1 MQFFW
6 RQKAMAGHNKW
17 SQIKHKKAKEDGK
30 KSKIYTKII
39 KEITMTA
46 RENGGNPDLNPRLRL
61 LLEKAREANMP
72 IENAIRAIKKGT
84 GELPGAQYEEYT
96 YEGYAP
102 HGIAV
107 MIDAITDNKN
117 RTIAEFRRLFS
128 ENNGSLGE
136 SGTVSWMFEKFGA
149 VNATGKI
156 TEDELLEHLI
166 EFDIKDIQIHDNS
179 FTVYCDIRALESVK
193 NAIEKAGLKIE
204 NSGLEWIAKNTL
216 ELSESQS
223 DKVLEFLSKV
233 QDHDDVENVYTNL
246 G

>member
-1 MQFFW
+1 
-6 RQKAMAGHNKW
+6 MAGHNKW

-46 RENGGNPDLNPRLRL
+46 REHGGNPDLNPRLRL
-61 LLEKAREANMP
+61 LLDKGKQANMP

-84 GELPGAQYEEYT
+84 GELPGAQYEEYL

-102 HGIAV
+102 HNIAV

-117 RTIAEFRRLFS
+117 RTVAELRRLFS
-128 ENNGSLGE
+128 ENGGTLGE
-136 SGTVSWMFEKFGA
+136 TGTVAWMFEKCGA
-149 VNATGKI
+149 ITAQGKI
-156 TEDELLEHLI
+156 TEDELLESCI
-166 EFDIKDIQIHDNS
+166 EYNIRDIQIQDDACI
-179 FTVYCDIRALESVK
+179 VYCDIKDL
-193 NAIEKAGLKIE
+193 NAIKNMLEKQALKIE
-204 NSGLEWIAKNTL
+204 NAGIEWIAKNSC
-216 ELSESQS
+216 ELPEAQSE
-223 DKVLEFLSKV
+223 KVLEFLSKL

>member
-1 MQFFW
+1 
-6 RQKAMAGHNKW
+6 MAGHSKW
-17 SQIKHKKAKEDGK
+17 ANIKRKKAKEDGK
-30 KSKIYTKII
+30 KSKVFTKII
-39 KEITMTA
+39 KEITIAA

-61 LLEKAREANMP
+61 LLEKGKEANMP
-72 IENAIRAIKKGT
+72 IENAMRAIKKGT

-107 MIDAITDNKN
+107 MIEAITDNKN
-117 RTIAEFRRLFS
+117 RTVAEFRRLFS

-136 SGTVSWMFEKFGA
+136 SGTVNWMFEKLGSVTA
-149 VNATGKI
+149 QGKI

-166 EFDIKDIQIHDNS
+166 EYDIKDVQIDDTTY
-179 FTVYCDIRALESVK
+179 TVYCDPKAMESVK

-204 NSGLEWIAKNTL
+204 NSGLEWVAKSTT
-216 ELSESQS
+216 ELPEAQS

>member
-1 MQFFW
+1 
-6 RQKAMAGHNKW
+6 MAGHNKW

-61 LLEKAREANMP
+61 LLEKAKEANMP

-84 GELPGAQYEEYT
+84 GELPGAQYEEYI

-102 HGIAV
+102 NGIAV
-107 MIDAITDNKN
+107 MVDAITDNKN
-117 RTIAEFRRLFS
+117 RTVAEFRRLFS
-128 ENNGSLGE
+128 ENGGTLGE
-136 SGTVSWMFEKFGA
+136 TGTVAWMFEKVGA
-149 VNATGKI
+149 VHAIGTV
-156 TEDELLEHLI
+156 TEDELLEKLI
-166 EFDIKDIQIHDNS
+166 DFDIKDIDINENNCII
-179 FTVYCDIRALESVK
+179 YCDVKSLEAVK
-193 NAIEKAGLKIE
+193 QIIEKAGLKIE
-204 NSGLEWIAKNTL
+204 ESGLEWVAKNKIDIPEDKT
-216 ELSESQS
+216 E
-223 DKVLEFLSKV
+223 KVLTFLSTI

>member
-1 MQFFW
+1 
-6 RQKAMAGHNKW
+6 MAGHSKW
-17 SQIKHKKAKEDGK
+17 ANIKRKKAKEDGK
-30 KSKIYTKII
+30 KSKVFTKII
-39 KEITMTA
+39 KEITIAA

-61 LLEKAREANMP
+61 LLEKGKEANMP
-72 IENAIRAIKKGT
+72 IENAMRAIKKGT

-117 RTIAEFRRLFS
+117 RTVAEFRRLFS

-136 SGTVSWMFEKFGA
+136 LGTVNWMFEKLGA
-149 VNATGKI
+149 
-156 TEDELLEHLI
+156 EY
-166 EFDIKDIQIHDNS
+166 DIKDMQIDDNAY
-179 FTVYCDIRALESVK
+179 TIYCDPKALESVK
-193 NAIEKAGLKIE
+193 NAVEKAGLKIE
-204 NSGLEWIAKNTL
+204 NSGLEWVAKNTT
-216 ELSESQS
+216 ELPEGQS